1 MRTVETWKRQ
11 HNARSSLKALL
22 LRKEGRGDDLII
34 PSRGKAKRRTVTEL
48 L

>member
-11 HNARSSLKALL
+11 HNSRPSLKALL

-34 PSRGKAKRRTVTEL
+34 PPRGQAKRRTVTEL